1 MGKSV
6 CTPRSDSKATGSK
19 EAIGSGVKG
28 TKSSWRN
35 EFDDL
40 QRKNCSESV
49 SSKQIKL
56 KTGHKQLKIH
66 TLNELKYMYTN
77 LDTFCNK
84 KPELLM
90 RIAEWFY

>member
-35 EFDDL
+35 ELMIYNGRIVQNQFL
-40 QRKNCSESV
+40 QNRSN
-49 SSKQIKL
+49 
-56 KTGHKQLKIH
+56 
-66 TLNELKYMYTN
+66 
-77 LDTFCNK
+77 
-84 KPELLM
+84 
-90 RIAEWFY
+90 